1 MVRTALFEAAN
12 VMLSR
17 VTRFSALKARALR
30 IAKLRGVKQAK
41 VALARKLAVVLHR
54 MWVDGTDFR
63 WRRHRRRV
71 LGGVSR
77 MSGLMF
83 TRAGSSWLSPQAACS
98 ARCGIWPDREHVGGV
113 AAAGSKAR
121 PGGRWRCGFAL
132 RMGYSG
138 APFRFR

>member
-1 MVRTALFEAAN
+1 MFEAAN

-71 LGGVSR
+71 LGDVSR
-77 MSGLMF
+77 IGLDVHK
-83 TRAGSSWLSPQAACS
+83 G
-98 ARCGIWPDREHVGGV
+98 GIVV
-113 AAAGSKAR
+113 AIAAGGLQR
-121 PGGRWRCGFAL
+121 EVREYGRIANTSAAL
-132 RMGYSG
+132 RRLAPKLGQEEGG
-138 APFRFR
+138 AAVLL